1 MSYQPQVS
9 PANGQIPVSSV
20 AFAAY
25 QRKPDMKR
33 VQRIADKFSI
43 DRMRP
48 IEVSY
53 RDGKYWCF
61 DGQHRTAV
69 YSLLGKKTIPA
80 IIHYGL
86 NYEAEAALFASQFD
100 EVAPVSMVT
109 MWKAQVAANDLVVTA
124 INDMCHKYGFS
135 VAEQNAKPKY
145 TNIFCIATLKKA
157 YSTIGPLGLECI
169 LSLINDAWYGQEEST
184 RVDVIEG
191 LALIREAYDNDPSKP
206 SQIDYKRLRKV
217 MKNTSP
223 HTVIRDAGIWRVGR
237 YAHGQ
242 GRGVPF
248 ARHLVSLY
256 NKNLSAKSAIENVF
270 YI

>member
-1 MSYQPQVS
+1 MVYVPKYD
-9 PANGQIPVSSV
+9 PAMGEIPISSV
-20 AFAAY
+20 SYAAY
-25 QRKPDMKR
+25 QRKPDAER
-33 VQRIADKFSI
+33 IRRIAKKFAI

-48 IEVSY
+48 VDVSY

-61 DGQHRTAV
+61 DGQHRVEAYKLMGRKTVPAV
-69 YSLLGKKTIPA
+69 
-80 IIHYGL
+80 IHYGL
-86 NYEAEAALFASQFD
+86 DYEKEAALFAQQFD
-100 EVAPVSMVT
+100 DVAPVGMVA
-109 MWKAQVAANDLVVTA
+109 MWKAQVQAKDAVALA

-135 VAEQNAKPKY
+135 VAEQNAKPKN

-157 YSTIGPLGLECI
+157 YSTIGPLGLECV
-169 LSLINDAWYGQEEST
+169 LSLVNDAWYGQEEST